1 MKKPMADHDFY
12 QTLGLKKGASKDEIR
27 KAYRKLARE
36 HHPDANPNNPA
47 AAERFKQVQE
57 AYDVLSDDK
66 KRELYERFG
75 PNYEQAARASAAG
88 GGANPFGGG
97 GGFNPFAGGAVDLG
111 DLFGQGGVDL
121 GDLFGGGGRTRK
133 RAPARGADVKAT
145 VKVPFETA
153 VTGGRV
159 DVAVDRNGS
168 TETLSVKLPV
178 GVSEGQVIRLSG
190 QGAPSAR
197 NGAAGDLYLT
207 IEIEPHRYF
216 RREGANLL
224 LDVPITPSEAVL
236 GSKIEVPT
244 LSEGRVVVTIP
255 PGTSSG
261 VKLRLRGKGVVDSQT
276 NQTGDQFVVIKIV
289 VPKEI
294 RDDDKA
300 LYQKLAEHESSP
312 RTQLW

>member
-1 MKKPMADHDFY
+1 MPDHDFY

-66 KRELYERFG
+66 KREMYDRFG

-88 GGANPFGGG
+88 AGGNPFGG
-97 GGFNPFAGGAVDLG
+97 GGFNPFGGGAVDLG

-133 RAPARGADVKAT
+133 RAPARGADIKAT
-145 VKVPFETA
+145 VRIPFETA

-159 DVAVDRNGS
+159 DVSVDRNGT
-168 TETLSVKLPV
+168 TETLTVKIPA

-197 NGAAGDLYLT
+197 NGTAGDLYLT

-224 LDVPITPSEAVL
+224 VDVPITPSEAVL

-244 LSEGRVVVTIP
+244 LTEGHVVLTVP

-261 VKLRLRGKGVVDSQT
+261 VKLRLRGKGVIDSQT

-289 VPKEI
+289 VPKDLREE
-294 RDDDKA
+294 DKA

-312 RTQLW
+312 RAQLW

>member
-1 MKKPMADHDFY
+1 MPDHDFY

-66 KRELYERFG
+66 KREMYDRFG
-75 PNYEQAARASAAG
+75 PDYEQAARASAAG
-88 GGANPFGGG
+88 ASGNPFGG
-97 GGFNPFAGGAVDLG
+97 GGFNPFGGGAVDLG

-133 RAPARGADVKAT
+133 RAPARGADIKAT
-145 VKVPFETA
+145 VRIPFETA

-159 DVAVDRNGS
+159 DVSVDRNGT
-168 TETLSVKLPV
+168 TETLTVKIPA

-197 NGAAGDLYLT
+197 NGTAGDLYLT

-224 LDVPITPSEAVL
+224 VDVPITPSEAVL

-244 LSEGRVVVTIP
+244 LTEGHVVLTVP

-261 VKLRLRGKGVVDSQT
+261 VKLRLRGKGVIDSQT

-289 VPKEI
+289 VPKDLREE
-294 RDDDKA
+294 DKS

-312 RTQLW
+312 RAQLW

>member
-1 MKKPMADHDFY
+1 MPDHDFY

-66 KRELYERFG
+66 KREMYDRFG

-88 GGANPFGGG
+88 AGGNPFGG
-97 GGFNPFAGGAVDLG
+97 GGFNPFGGGAVDLG

-133 RAPARGADVKAT
+133 RAPARGADIKAT
-145 VKVPFETA
+145 VRIPFETA

-159 DVAVDRNGS
+159 DVSVDRNGT
-168 TETLSVKLPV
+168 TETLTVKIPA

-197 NGAAGDLYLT
+197 NGTAGDLYLT

-224 LDVPITPSEAVL
+224 VDVPITPSEAVL

-244 LSEGRVVVTIP
+244 LTEGHVVLTVP

-261 VKLRLRGKGVVDSQT
+261 VKLRLRGKGVIDSQT

-289 VPKEI
+289 VPKDLREE
-294 RDDDKA
+294 DKS

-312 RTQLW
+312 RAQLW